1 MKNYFIN
8 FKFENIIILLMPA
21 ALISGPA
28 IPDIMAF
35 CLIIYFLICLIKKK
49 NFYIN
54 DNYWIYLSF
63 LLWFWFII
71 ISFFA
76 YDILLS
82 FKDAII
88 FVRYVIFII
97 AIVYF
102 FKNLNV
108 KSLELLLY
116 MILCCTLFV
125 TLDTLFQF
133 YNYDNLEGF
142 KGDIFGIQPTGLYG
156 RLSGPF
162 KDLVPG
168 SYLSRFYFINI
179 FLIILFKNKLKNNIF
194 ILSSVIIILTLIF
207 SVIYFSGERIALAT
221 TIMGVFI
228 SIIFLKSSRN
238 IVICSMF
245 FSIFFI
251 FVNQTLHPHFNNY
264 KVIKDTARHEGL
276 IIERNFKCKN
286 NKVEICSKQ
295 FVVQPYFLTIL
306 KNFNQSAYGELYET
320 SIQMWKDNK
329 ITGIGLNNFEKMCKN
344 ENLYNQYHKIFG
356 CGTHSHN
363 YYIQAL
369 TETGIIGLII
379 FVFLIILFLYNCFNS
394 KTNEMKI
401 ISIITLLVLFWPIM
415 STGSFLKNWNM
426 IFICYLVGI
435 IFGLKTKEFK
445 FHN

>member
-1 MKNYFIN
+1 MCIINKN
-8 FKFENIIILLMPA
+8 K
-21 ALISGPA
+21 
-28 IPDIMAF
+28 
-35 CLIIYFLICLIKKK
+35 
-49 NFYIN
+49 FYIN

-63 LLWFWFII
+63 LLWFWFIF

-76 YDILLS
+76 YDVLLS
-82 FKDAII
+82 FRDAII

-125 TLDTLFQF
+125 TLDSLFQF
-133 YNYDNLEGF
+133 YNYENLEGF

-194 ILSSVIIILTLIF
+194 ILSSVIIILSLNF

-221 TIMGVFI
+221 TIMGIFI
-228 SIIFLKSSRN
+228 SIIFLKSIRN
-238 IVICSMF
+238 III
-245 FSIFFI
+245 FSIFFSII
-251 FVNQTLHPHFNNY
+251 FIFTNQIVHPHFNNY
-264 KVIKDTARHEGL
+264 KVIKDTAHHEGL

-286 NKVEICSKQ
+286 NKAEICTKQ
-295 FVVQPYFLTIL
+295 FFVQPSFLTIL
-306 KNFNQSAYGELYET
+306 KNFNQSAYGELYMT

-329 ITGIGLNNFEKMCKN
+329 ITGIGLNNFEKMCRN
-344 ENLYNQYHKIFG
+344 EKVYNQYHKVFG
-356 CGTHSHN
+356 CGTHPHN

-369 TETGIIGLII
+369 TESGIIGLVL
-379 FVFLIILFLYNCFNS
+379 FVFLIILLSYNCINS

-401 ISIITLLVLFWPIM
+401 IGIITILVLFWPIM

-426 IFICYLVGI
+426 IFICYLIGI
-435 IFGLKTKEFK
+435 ILGLKTKEFK